1 MLECVLELTSCD
13 SMTRG
18 VPSEVGI
25 GEGALGSSSE
35 VVLLRGT
42 VEVVPQLVQES
53 REMSLATA
61 LNIEVDT
68 ARVDNVRNTIGEL
81 WAR

>member
-1 MLECVLELTSCD
+1 MPTELMMLECVLELTSCN

-18 VPSEVGI
+18 VPSEVGV

-42 VEVVPQLVQES
+42 VEVRLELVQEG
-53 REMSLATA
+53 REVSLATT

-68 ARVDNVRNTIGEL
+68 VHNA
-81 WAR
+81 